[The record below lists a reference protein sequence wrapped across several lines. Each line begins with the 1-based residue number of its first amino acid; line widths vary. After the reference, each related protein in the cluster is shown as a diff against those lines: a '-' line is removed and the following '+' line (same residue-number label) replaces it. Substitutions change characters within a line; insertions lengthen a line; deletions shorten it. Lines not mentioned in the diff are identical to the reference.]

1 MDTSGQTKST
11 SVTKRKKSS
20 LIPFS
25 KLIKENNMST
35 LTENETWTS
44 RKLELATSPHL
55 HSQWSTKKVMWFVVL
70 ALAPS
75 VISAVLFF
83 GFYQLL
89 VIAVAVF
96 FANGTEA
103 AIQALRKRKVTIY
116 DGSAMLTGLL
126 MALTLPP
133 SFSLSGT
140 AIGAIVAIAIGKQ
153 IFGGLGYN
161 IFNPA
166 LVGRAFLQ
174 AAFPVAMTTWTIP
187 NFALDSVTQATPLA
201 RMKFEHVFTSV
212 SPMFWGNIGGS
223 LGETSALA
231 ILLGG
236 IFLVIVGI
244 VNWRIPVSMIIGGF
258 VVGGLLW
265 FLDPSK
271 NPVPYFHL
279 FAGGFLFGALFMA
292 TDWVTSPIT
301 NKGMWIFGFC
311 IALLVVVIRVYG
323 GLPEGVM
330 YSILIMNAFVPL
342 INRYTRP
349 RIFGEGK

>member
-1 MDTSGQTKST
+1 
-11 SVTKRKKSS
+11 
-20 LIPFS
+20 
-25 KLIKENNMST
+25 MSI
-35 LTENETWTS
+35 LTENETRTVK
-44 RKLELATSPHL
+44 RLELTTSPHL
-55 HSQWSTKKVMWFVVL
+55 HSQWSTQKVMWFVTI
-70 ALAPS
+70 ALIPC
-75 VISAVLFF
+75 IITAVLFF

-89 VIAVAVF
+89 VIAVSVF
-96 FANGTEA
+96 FANATEA
-103 AIQALRKRKVTIY
+103 VIQALRKRKVTLY

-133 SFSLSGT
+133 AFSLSGT
-140 AIGAIVAIAIGKQ
+140 AIGAIVAIGLGKQ

-187 NFALDSVTQATPLA
+187 NFALDGVTKATPLA
-201 RMKFEHVFTSV
+201 LMKFEHVFTSL

-223 LGETSALA
+223 LGETSVLGILA
-231 ILLGG
+231 GG
-236 IFLVIVGI
+236 IFLIALGI
-244 VNWRIPVSMIIGGF
+244 VNWRIPLSMIIGGLIT
-258 VVGGLLW
+258 GSILW
-265 FLDPSK
+265 LLDPAK
-271 NPVPYFHL
+271 NPMPLFHI

-311 IALLVVVIRVYG
+311 IAVLVVIIRVYG

-349 RIFGEGK
+349 RIFGESK